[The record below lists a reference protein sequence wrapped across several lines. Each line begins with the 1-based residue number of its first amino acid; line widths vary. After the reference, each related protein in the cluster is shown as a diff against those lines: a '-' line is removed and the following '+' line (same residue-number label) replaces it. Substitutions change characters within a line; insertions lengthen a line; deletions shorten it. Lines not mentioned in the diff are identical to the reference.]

1 MPPTFHVCPNE
12 IVTYTCY
19 DRQIVAMVWIAE
31 PYITAFDPI
40 TYTASIAPLDL
51 GSAPINH
58 TNHFYA
64 SLLNVTQ
71 YNTTTQMGDLTTS
84 LIVITDGLENGTN
97 ITCRTTRIRNMITL
111 KSTSTSTIYFS
122 G

>member
-1 MPPTFHVCPNE
+1 MLQVLQHMQE
-12 IVTYTCY
+12 H
-19 DRQIVAMVWIAE
+19 
-31 PYITAFDPI
+31 
-40 TYTASIAPLDL
+40 
-51 GSAPINH
+51 GSAPINR

-71 YNTTTQMGDLTTS
+71 YNMTTQLGDLTTN

-111 KSTSTSTIYFS
+111 KSTSTSTIYIS